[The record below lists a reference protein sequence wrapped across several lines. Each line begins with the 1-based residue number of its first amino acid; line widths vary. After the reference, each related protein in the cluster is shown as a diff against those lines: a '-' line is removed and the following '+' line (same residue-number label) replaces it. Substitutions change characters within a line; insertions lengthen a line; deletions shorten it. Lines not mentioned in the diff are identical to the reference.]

1 MEIMDLLSA
10 DSVIADF
17 KTSSKKQAIQSLA
30 KQMAQLNG
38 LSERAVF
45 ASLLDREKL
54 GSTGVGKGVA
64 IPHARI
70 SGLDRITGL
79 FARLSSPIDFESVD
93 EHPVDLI
100 FMLLA
105 PAEGSTDHL
114 KALARVS
121 RLLRDEKTCEK
132 LRMTADAGALYA
144 MLASPT
150 SVAA

>member
-1 MEIMDLLSA
+1 MEIEDLLSA
-10 DSVIADF
+10 DSILSDF
-17 KTSSKKQAIQSLA
+17 KASSKKQAIQSLA
-30 KQMAQLNG
+30 KHMAQKTG
-38 LSERAVF
+38 LSERTIF

-70 SGLDRITGL
+70 EGLDHITGM
-79 FARLSSPIDFESVD
+79 FARLASPVDFESVD
-93 EHPVDLI
+93 DHPVDLI
-100 FMLLA
+100 FVLLA

-121 RLLRDEKTCEK
+121 RLLRDDNVCAK
-132 LRMTADAGALYA
+132 LRMTNDSSALYA

-150 SVAA
+150 SAAA

>member
-1 MEIMDLLSA
+1 MEIVDLLTA
-10 DSVIADF
+10 DNVLADF
-17 KTSSKKQAIQSLA
+17 KASSKKQAIQSLA
-30 KQMAQLNG
+30 KHLAQQHSV
-38 LSERAVF
+38 SERTIF

-70 SGLDRITGL
+70 EGLDRITGL
-79 FARLSSPIDFESVD
+79 FAHLSSPIDFESVD
-93 EHPVDLI
+93 DHPVDLI

-105 PAEGSTDHL
+105 PVEGSADHL

-132 LRMTADAGALYA
+132 LRKTTDSAALYA
-144 MLASPT
+144 MLASPI

>member
-10 DSVIADF
+10 DSIFADF
-17 KTSSKKQAIQSLA
+17 KASSKKQAIQSLA
-30 KQMAQLNG
+30 KLMAQKHG
-38 LSERAVF
+38 LSERTVF

-70 SGLDRITGL
+70 DGLECITGL
-79 FARLSSPIDFESVD
+79 FARLSHPIDFESVD
-93 EHPVDLI
+93 DQPVDLI

-105 PAEGSTDHL
+105 PAEGSADHL

-121 RLLRDEKTCEK
+121 RLLRDEKVCEK
-132 LRMTADAGALYA
+132 LRMTSDNSALYA
-144 MLASPT
+144 MLAAPT